1 MLEQMN
7 QKIITNLR
15 IKIVYLDVHSFLNV
29 LLFIYYICIFS
40 FYCAYRLKDIMMLSK
55 TVFTFLIITALIAEE
70 ALAKKKK
77 SLCRTRYDKKNKQAK
92 CMDIPTKRIPR
103 RCRKYFGVK
112 GKCENEDRVCMLR
125 TKNGKQRCKC
135 TEKIDY

>member
-1 MLEQMN
+1 
-7 QKIITNLR
+7 
-15 IKIVYLDVHSFLNV
+15 
-29 LLFIYYICIFS
+29 
-40 FYCAYRLKDIMMLSK
+40 MMLSK
-55 TVFTFLIITALIAEE
+55 TAFAFLIITALIAEE

-112 GKCENEDRVCMLR
+112 GKCENEDRVCMFR